1 MLEIL
6 EGCAYIFS
14 LMFFYSGTVYF
25 DMNNRKMKHDL
36 EAQKKF
42 QEVMQSKEFIKE
54 YLTIMKSGKEEN
66 EKEDS
71 R

>member
-14 LMFFYSGTVYF
+14 LMFFYSGTIYF
-25 DMNNRKMKHDL
+25 DMNSRKMRQEI

-42 QEVMQSKEFIKE
+42 QEVMQGKEFIKE
-54 YLTIMKSGKEEN
+54 YLNIMKSGKDEG
-66 EKEDS
+66 KDD
-71 R
+71 